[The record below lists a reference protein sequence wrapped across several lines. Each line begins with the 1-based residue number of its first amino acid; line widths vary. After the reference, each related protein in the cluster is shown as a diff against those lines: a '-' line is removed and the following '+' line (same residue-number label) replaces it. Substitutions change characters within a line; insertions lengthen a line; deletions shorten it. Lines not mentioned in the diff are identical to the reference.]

1 MEAKDKETFLTYWLN
16 DEKKKKKKKE
26 KGLNKNKEKLTKEG

>member
-16 DEKKKKKKKE
+16 DEEKKKKKE
-26 KGLNKNKEKLTKEG
+26 KWVNKNEEKLTKEG

>member
-16 DEKKKKKKKE
+16 DEEKKKKE